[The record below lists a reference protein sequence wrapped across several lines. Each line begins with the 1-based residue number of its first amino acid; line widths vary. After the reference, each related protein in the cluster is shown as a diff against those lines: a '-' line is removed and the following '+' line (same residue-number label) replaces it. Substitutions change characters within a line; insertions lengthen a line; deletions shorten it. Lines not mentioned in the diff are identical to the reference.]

1 MTGSLQVKNG
11 KYYMVL
17 NSAENGKRKQKW
29 ISTGL
34 TEKGN
39 KRKAEQMLR
48 EKLTEEENPQWRRWI
63 DMEHATCYSEENY
76 WCALTD
82 GKIKYI
88 WFLRTGEEQLFDLVK
103 DPHETVNQITN
114 RKYRKQ
120 TDELRRAM
128 AEHLSERG
136 DKWVKDG
143 QLQKREKTLLYSPNY
158 PSGLST
164 KK

>member
-1 MTGSLQVKNG
+1 MDGRS
-11 KYYMVL
+11 
-17 NSAENGKRKQKW
+17 
-29 ISTGL
+29 
-34 TEKGN
+34 
-39 KRKAEQMLR
+39 ML
-48 EKLTEEENPQWRRWI
+48 KLIKEENPQWRRWI

-158 PSGLST
+158 PSGLPT